1 MVVCGDDGLAYRLAA
16 ELRGVYGERVTL
28 VVPPSGRAARPS
40 VVGRARTASAL
51 LDRLVSAAVSR
62 AGGNGGNGG
71 TGSNGGTGGTG
82 GGANG
87 GGNGGTGGAGAGSG
101 GGGGPSRGGDGVLEA
116 VELTEAVLTEAGV
129 ERATALALVYDDDEA
144 NIRAALT
151 ARRLNPRLRLVL
163 RLYNR
168 RLGHHIEDL
177 LDQAAG
183 LAAGDDASFGDASTT
198 VLSDADTA
206 APALA
211 ASAVAGTGK
220 LVQTEGFLLRAVE
233 RPPPAP
239 GQVADP
245 GLCTL
250 ALLSATSTDPAGVDG
265 SEGSGEQSP
274 RLLPDEEAVR
284 AATGRATVVLE
295 QVSYGGPSLPAG
307 RGTGGVPSLTSL
319 FSRRLR
325 WPLAGLVGCV
335 FGLAVALWLTTG
347 VHPLGALYLT
357 LLDLFAIDDPAIG
370 ASVGRQVLQL
380 LSGLVGLLLLPVLL
394 AAGLEALGTFRSTSG
409 LRRPPR
415 GLSGHV
421 VLLGLGKIGTR
432 VLTRLR
438 ELQIPVVCVESDPEA
453 RGLATA
459 RRLRVPVVLGDVTQ
473 EGVLE
478 AAKVH
483 RAHALL
489 AVTSADTTNLEAVL
503 YARSVRPDLR
513 VVLRLYDDDFA
524 TAVYRTLRA
533 AHPRALTRSRSVTH
547 LAAPAFAGA
556 MFGRQ
561 ILGAIPVE
569 RRVLLFA
576 SVDVAGH
583 PQLEG
588 RTVAEAFRA
597 GYWRVLAVDV
607 EAGGNGGGGGGS
619 GAGGGGRSGAGGG
632 SRSGA
637 GGGAAGRASGATS
650 PSAGSSAASASS
662 GSPASAS
669 APAASAASP
678 ASSSASAAASASSR
692 PGGSSRP
699 LREPGGQ
706 DAGDGA
712 DSSRGSGLLWNL
724 PGTYVLRREDRVVLA
739 ATRLGLAELLGR
751 RGRAGA

>member
-1 MVVCGDDGLAYRLAA
+1 MVVCGDDGLAHRLAA
-16 ELRGVYGERVTL
+16 ELRGVYGEQVTL
-28 VVPPSGRAARPS
+28 VVPPAERAARPP
-40 VVGRARTASAL
+40 VVGRVRSASAL
-51 LDRLVSAAVSR
+51 LDRMVSAAVNR
-62 AGGNGGNGG
+62 AGGNGNGN
-71 TGSNGGTGGTG
+71 
-82 GGANG
+82 
-87 GGNGGTGGAGAGSG
+87 GSG
-101 GGGGPSRGGDGVLEA
+101 GGGGSGSSGSADAVGGGAGRVLEA
-116 VELTEAVLTEAGV
+116 GELTEAVLAEAGV
-129 ERATALALVYDDDEA
+129 ERATALALVYEDDET

-168 RLGHHIEDL
+168 RLGLHIEEL
-177 LDQAAG
+177 LDQAAT
-183 LAAGDDASFGDASTT
+183 LATGDGDVPSGGDASTT

-211 ASAVAGTGK
+211 ASAVAGTSK
-220 LVQTEGFLLRAVE
+220 VVQTDGLLLRAVE

-250 ALLSATSTDPAGVDG
+250 ALLSATSSDPAGADG
-265 SEGSGEQSP
+265 SEDSGDQRP
-274 RLLPDEEAVR
+274 QLLPDEAAVR
-284 AATGRATVVLE
+284 AATGRGTVVLE
-295 QVSYGGPSLPAG
+295 QVAYGGPPLASG
-307 RGTGGVPSLTSL
+307 RGAGVVSSLNSL

-325 WPLAGLVGCV
+325 WSLAGLVGCV
-335 FGLAVALWLTTG
+335 FALAVALWVVTG
-347 VHPLGALYLT
+347 VRPVGALYLT
-357 LLDLFAIDDPAIG
+357 LLDLFAIDDPALG
-370 ASVGRQVLQL
+370 ASLGRQILQL

-394 AAGLEALGTFRSTSG
+394 AAVLEALGTFRSASA

-415 GLSGHV
+415 GLGGHV

-438 ELQIPVVCVESDPEA
+438 ELGIPVVCVESGPEA

-478 AAKVH
+478 AAKIH
-483 RAHALL
+483 RADALL
-489 AVTSADTTNLEAVL
+489 AVTSSDTTNLEAVL

-533 AHPRALTRSRSVTH
+533 AHPRALTRSRSVSH

-576 SVDVAGH
+576 SVEVEGH

-597 GYWRVLAVDV
+597 GCWRVLALDTGVWGRRGSAAQEAAEDV
-607 EAGGNGGGGGGS
+607 
-619 GAGGGGRSGAGGG
+619 GAGGGGV
-632 SRSGA
+632 
-637 GGGAAGRASGATS
+637 
-650 PSAGSSAASASS
+650 
-662 GSPASAS
+662 
-669 APAASAASP
+669 
-678 ASSSASAAASASSR
+678 
-692 PGGSSRP
+692 
-699 LREPGGQ
+699 
-706 DAGDGA
+706 
-712 DSSRGSGLLWNL
+712 GSGPVWD
-724 PGTYVLRREDRVVLA
+724 PPETYVLRKEDRVVLA
-739 ATRLGLAELLGR
+739 ATRRGLAELLGR
-751 RGRAGA
+751 RGRGEG